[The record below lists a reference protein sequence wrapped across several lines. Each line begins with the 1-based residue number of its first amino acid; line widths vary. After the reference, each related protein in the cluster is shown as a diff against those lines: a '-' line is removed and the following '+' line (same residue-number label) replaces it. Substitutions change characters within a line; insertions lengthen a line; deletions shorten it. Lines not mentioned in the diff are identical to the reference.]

1 MGKVPIRQQRSA
13 TSEAH
18 LQLAPVGNILL
29 WATADF
35 SIAEPS
41 VEKFAGTMLWWCS
54 DFTSQTQDR
63 FPISSPVATKR
74 EQMVIY
80 FLAC

>member
-1 MGKVPIRQQRSA
+1 MGKAPIRQQRSA

-41 VEKFAGTMLWWCS
+41 VEKFAGTMWWCS
-54 DFTSQTQDR
+54 DFTSQTQDC
-63 FPISSPVATKR
+63 FPIPSPVATKR
-74 EQMVIY
+74 EQIVIY